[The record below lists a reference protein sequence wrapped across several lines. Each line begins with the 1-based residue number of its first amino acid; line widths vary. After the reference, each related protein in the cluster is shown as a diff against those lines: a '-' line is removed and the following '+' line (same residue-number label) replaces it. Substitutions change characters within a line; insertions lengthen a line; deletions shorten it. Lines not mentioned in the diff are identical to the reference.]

1 MWLYDNSKLK
11 YSPAFTEPLEKTG
24 WHFQLLAS
32 KGQLV
37 HSEGPSWE
45 VSAHKAG
52 RSARGR
58 RLEAF
63 SQRSWDLQGST
74 SQSERKTH
82 RQRAQSSLAEEIRT
96 NPAGMR
102 ERRWRKHQREAH
114 PQGLEMAEEESRG
127 GSEGQLPQPGQGSC
141 SEVIKG
147 SDEKWQMLHEEII
160 CSGAEL
166 LHWSADQRQQVTPNF
181 MNTCFNSHWCQWW

>member
-11 YSPAFTEPLEKTG
+11 CSPAFTESLEKTG

-45 VSAHKAG
+45 VTDHEAG

-58 RLEAF
+58 RLEVF
-63 SQRSWDLQGST
+63 SQRSWYLQGST
-74 SQSERKTH
+74 SQSETKTH
-82 RQRAQSSLAEEIRT
+82 RQRAQRSLAEEIRT
-96 NPAGMR
+96 SPAGMR
-102 ERRWRKHQREAH
+102 ERRWRKHQGESH
-114 PQGLEMAEEESRG
+114 PYSWEMAEEENRG
-127 GSEGQLPQPGQGSC
+127 RSEGPQPRQGSC
-141 SEVIKG
+141 SEVIRR
-147 SDEKWQMLHEEII
+147 SDEKWQMLHEKVI
-160 CSGAEL
+160 CTGAEL
-166 LHWSADQRQQVTPNF
+166 LPWSSDQRHQVTPNY